1 MKKLNTILFC
11 FVSMV
16 SFSQMTLKK
25 LDGTI
30 INNGDVFS
38 FNVATDPG
46 ADFEFVIGNTSASS
60 ITVKTKCV
68 SMTNTNG
75 ASVVYCVQPNC
86 INSLVVG
93 NPFPSLGAVIPAGGT
108 NGNFD
113 HFENLDTGNTPGSN
127 VEYVFKFYQV
137 DHSGLEIGTP
147 ISFTYRYTPALTDV
161 NFESIKNIG
170 VILKSNLVDSNLEI
184 NVANT
189 TEMRLYNLSGELI
202 RNENLVRGNQSI
214 DVSNL
219 ASTIYIVKFNNSEG
233 AEASIKIVKK

>member
-38 FNVATDPG
+38 FNVSTDPG

-113 HFENLDTGNTPGSN
+113 HFENLDTGTNTSLN

-137 DHSGLEIGTP
+137 DHSGIEIGTP
-147 ISFTYRYTPALTDV
+147 ISFTYRYNSALTDV

-170 VILKSNLVDSNLEI
+170 VTLKSNLIESNIEV
-184 NVANT
+184 NVKNK
-189 TEMRLYNLSGELI
+189 TEMKLYNLRGELI
-202 RNENLVRGNQSI
+202 RKEELVLGNQLI
-214 DVSNL
+214 DISNL
-219 ASTIYIVKFNNSEG
+219 ISNIYILNFKNDSGE
-233 AEASIKIVKK
+233 EQSIKIVKK